1 MIECDKSLQT
11 SRQSE
16 QCPCKGC
23 TERFPSCH
31 AHCQRY
37 LDWKA
42 EYDRIEA
49 NRKKY
54 MYGRTAYSGSARK
67 VVKSFEK

>member
-1 MIECDKSLQT
+1 MSDHKRGESFKI

-23 TERFPSCH
+23 QTRAPTCHSC
-31 AHCQRY
+31 CGRY
-37 LDWKA
+37 ADWRT

-49 NRKKY
+49 NRRNYMRSRSHGDWPGRVEKKY
-54 MYGRTAYSGSARK
+54 D
-67 VVKSFEK
+67 